1 MTSLLYSQRQKSTL
15 VRVKNP
21 QFLDYTKKKNFVSFF
36 LSDGDNIQW
45 MMNDFKDFYNAA
57 ESEEVRFALG
67 EAENPH
73 DLLIAETKANVA
85 LQYTVAVRDKLI
97 DGYKEIMQMSI

>member
-1 MTSLLYSQRQKSTL
+1 MDITQLSGVSSDYLNTFAKKEAL
-15 VRVKNP
+15 VP
-21 QFLDYTKKKNFVSFF
+21 
-36 LSDGDNIQW
+36 GDDDS
-45 MMNDFKDFYNAA
+45 NDLQNTA

>member
-1 MTSLLYSQRQKSTL
+1 MDITQLSGVSSDYLNTFAKKEALVPGDDDSFSAVLSTAMKS
-15 VRVKNP
+15 V
-21 QFLDYTKKKNFVSFF
+21 D
-36 LSDGDNIQW
+36 
-45 MMNDFKDFYNAA
+45 
-57 ESEEVRFALG
+57 ERFALG

>member
-1 MTSLLYSQRQKSTL
+1 MDITQLSGVSSDYLNTFAKKEALVPGDDDSFSAVLSTAMKSVDET
-15 VRVKNP
+15 
-21 QFLDYTKKKNFVSFF
+21 
-36 LSDGDNIQW
+36 
-45 MMNDFKDFYNAA
+45 NDLQNTA

-67 EAENPH
+67 EAE
-73 DLLIAETKANVA
+73 IAETKANVA

>member
-1 MTSLLYSQRQKSTL
+1 MTGVQTCALPISMKSVDET
-15 VRVKNP
+15 
-21 QFLDYTKKKNFVSFF
+21 
-36 LSDGDNIQW
+36 
-45 MMNDFKDFYNAA
+45 NDLQNTA

>member
-1 MTSLLYSQRQKSTL
+1 MDITQLSGVSSDYLNTFAKKEALVPGDDDSFSAVLSTAMKSVT
-15 VRVKNP
+15 
-21 QFLDYTKKKNFVSFF
+21 
-36 LSDGDNIQW
+36 
-45 MMNDFKDFYNAA
+45 NDLQNTA